1 MVSFLQFEEDAG
13 IVTLTMYRPDERNA
27 LAEPEQF
34 AEFVEACSRINRSPT
49 ARVAILTGAGSAF
62 SAGGNIK
69 AMQARLDAG
78 LDPLAAIRLRY
89 REGIQQVTRAV
100 YGLEVPTIAA
110 VNGPAIGVGCDLACA
125 CDIRV
130 ASRTARFAV
139 SFVKLGIVPGDGGAW
154 FLPRVVGM
162 ARACELAFTGD
173 TIDADRALAI
183 GLVNEVVD
191 HDHLA
196 AEVGAL
202 ARRISANP
210 GPAVRMTKRLL
221 RESESASLDALFEQS
236 AEFQAIAHHTPEHRA
251 AVAAALGARKSR
263 SKSDA

>member
-1 MVSFLQFEEDAG
+1 MASFLRFEEDAG
-13 IVTLTMYRPDERNA
+13 IVTLTMNRPDERNA
-27 LAEPEQF
+27 LAEPGQF
-34 AEFVEACSRINRSPT
+34 TEFVDACQRINRSPT
-49 ARVAILTGAGSAF
+49 ARVAILTGAGTAF

-69 AMQARLDAG
+69 AMQARLEAG
-78 LDPLAAIRLRY
+78 LDPPVAIRQRY
-89 REGIQQVTRAV
+89 RDGIQQVTRAV

-130 ASRTARFAV
+130 ASRAARFAV

-154 FLPRVVGM
+154 FVPRVVGM

-173 TIDADRALAI
+173 TIDAGRAFAI

-202 ARRISANP
+202 ARRIAANP

-221 RESESASLDALFEQS
+221 RESEAASLDALLERS

-251 AVAAALGARKSR
+251 ALTAALNARKPR
-263 SKSDA
+263 SKPDA